1 MPSAYDTRVTGI
13 AILIVL
19 AMPAVMTGAAGQP
32 RSEPA
37 QQVTVCALRAHPA
50 DYDKKLIEVSGLVSH
65 DFEEF
70 RLSDP
75 ECTDGRDVW
84 LEYGGDTGSGT
95 VYCCGPTRRHRDE
108 PLIQDSTFQ
117 RFDARIG
124 KRGRVVLRATLVG
137 RFFAGEPDPDALGG
151 FGHFGC
157 CSLLAIQQVTA
168 IDREGVSERASTDG
182 QMYGLIGK
190 MKAVPGQ
197 RDALIDILLQSTGS
211 MPGCLSYIV
220 ARDQTDPDAIW
231 VTEVW
236 DSRESHQASLK
247 LPAVQAA
254 IAKARPL
261 IAGFGERF
269 ETTPAGGYGLSRA
282 K

>member
-1 MPSAYDTRVTGI
+1 MTHI
-13 AILIVL
+13 AILFVVGI
-19 AMPAVMTGAAGQP
+19 AA
-32 RSEPA
+32 A
-37 QQVTVCALRAHPA
+37 
-50 DYDKKLIEVSGLVSH
+50 
-65 DFEEF
+65 
-70 RLSDP
+70 
-75 ECTDGRDVW
+75 
-84 LEYGGDTGSGT
+84 SGT
-95 VYCCGPTRRHRDE
+95 AQ
-108 PLIQDSTFQ
+108 PLQSQPAEITQ
-117 RFDARIG
+117 R
-124 KRGRVVLRATLVG
+124 V
-137 RFFAGEPDPDALGG
+137 
-151 FGHFGC
+151 
-157 CSLLAIQQVTA
+157 
-168 IDREGVSERASTDG
+168 STDG

-231 VTEVW
+231 ITEVW
-236 DSRESHQASLK
+236 GSRESHQASLK

-269 ETTPAGGYGLSRA
+269 ETTPVGGYGLSGA